1 MFIIY
6 AALFVLSLAR
16 QHSAMPP
23 GMSHEEHLKQ
33 MAKDEA
39 LEKRGAD
46 AMGFDQGAA
55 THHFQI
61 LPTGGA
67 IEVVVKEAT
76 DAGTLD
82 AIRRHLRGI
91 ADEFARGEF
100 ASPVATHAE
109 VPPGAR
115 DMMRLTDAITYR
127 YEDVP
132 SGGRVA
138 ITTTHPRALAA
149 VHEFLRYQITEHK
162 TGDAMK

>member
-1 MFIIY
+1 MFIVY

-16 QHSAMPP
+16 QHSAMPA

-39 LEKRGAD
+39 LDKRGAD
-46 AMGFDQGAA
+46 AMGFDQHAA
-55 THHFQI
+55 THHFRI

-67 IEVVVKEAT
+67 IEVVAKEAT
-76 DAGTLD
+76 DAATLE

-109 VPPGAR
+109 VPPGVR
-115 DMMRLTDAITYR
+115 DMARLKDAITYR
-127 YEDVP
+127 YEDAP
-132 SGGRVA
+132 GGGRVA
-138 ITTTHPRALAA
+138 IATTDPHALAA

-162 TGDAMK
+162 TGDPMK